1 MTKATDSI
9 AHGDFLEGFKSMT
22 TELQKNQVEMA
33 ELERENAWKE
43 MAKQVAHEIKNPL
56 TPMKLAVQQLIISY
70 KDKNKNF
77 DNIFGKVS
85 TTLLNQIE
93 SLSQIATEFSRFA
106 RMPHYKIEKI
116 DLIAVINDTLNL
128 FVEENI
134 QIMFEQNISYA
145 VIEGDKVQLRR
156 LLINLIRNSIQAH
169 ASKLNIS
176 SKINNNSIELYLT
189 DNGTGIPEGFRDKI
203 FESNFTTK
211 EKGMGLGLK
220 LAKRFIESINGQI
233 NLVSSSDPGTTF
245 KISIPLIKHDVVNS

>member
-1 MTKATDSI
+1 MTFLLS
-9 AHGDFLEGFKSMT
+9 AHPELVEGR
-22 TELQKNQVEMA
+22 
-33 ELERENAWKE
+33 ERDGLSAC
-43 MAKQVAHEIKNPL
+43 MVRQAHHERTNSFFIL
-56 TPMKLAVQQLIISY
+56 HGAA
-70 KDKNKNF
+70 
-77 DNIFGKVS
+77 GK
-85 TTLLNQIE
+85 
-93 SLSQIATEFSRFA
+93 R
-106 RMPHYKIEKI
+106 H
-116 DLIAVINDTLNL
+116 
-128 FVEENI
+128 
-134 QIMFEQNISYA
+134 
-145 VIEGDKVQLRR
+145 GG